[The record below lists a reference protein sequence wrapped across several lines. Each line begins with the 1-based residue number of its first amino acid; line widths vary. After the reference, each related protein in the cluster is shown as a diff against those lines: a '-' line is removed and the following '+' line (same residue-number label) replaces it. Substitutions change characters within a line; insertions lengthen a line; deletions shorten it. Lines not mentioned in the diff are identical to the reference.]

1 MQCGGGRVCAAAAAG
16 HGGVGRMRDAV
27 SCGGRMRAGRR
38 AGSDFCVLICF
49 HADGMIWPHGLIDY
63 TMWLG
68 RPHVKIYSFPD
79 TQVHTVKSSARKNH
93 LDRT

>member
-1 MQCGGGRVCAAAAAG
+1 
-16 HGGVGRMRDAV
+16 
-27 SCGGRMRAGRR
+27 
-38 AGSDFCVLICF
+38 
-49 HADGMIWPHGLIDY
+49 MIWPHGLIDY